1 MRKIAANAIFFALF
15 AILLSSCAIQ
25 RPVIEYRD
33 SVRVEY
39 RDRIVRDTVPYAVPV
54 EVEKVVTRD
63 TSSRL
68 ENSLAVSEAVVSG
81 GYLRHELRTKSQTI
95 QVPVAVEVRDTV
107 YVEKEGQI
115 LTQTVEV
122 EKSLTFWQRFKIGAF
137 FWLLVLA
144 LIGWRREILALIRKL
159 I

>member
-1 MRKIAANAIFFALF
+1 MRPAVFAFCAILF
-15 AILLSSCAIQ
+15 ASCAVQ
-25 RPVIEYRD
+25 RPVSEYRD

-68 ENSLAVSEAVVSG
+68 ENSLAVSSAVVSG
-81 GYLRHELRTKSQTI
+81 GYLHHELRTKAQTI

-107 YVEKEGQI
+107 YVEKEAQI

-137 FWLLVLA
+137 LWLLALA
-144 LIGWRREILALIRKL
+144 LVGWRRELLALVRRL
-159 I
+159 LLRT